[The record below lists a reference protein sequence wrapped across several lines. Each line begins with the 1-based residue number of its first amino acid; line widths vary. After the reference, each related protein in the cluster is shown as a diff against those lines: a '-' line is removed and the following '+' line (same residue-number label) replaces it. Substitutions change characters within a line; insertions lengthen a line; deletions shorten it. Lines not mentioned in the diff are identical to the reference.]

1 MSDRDRNDKES
12 CEHWKNAESGDCV
25 FVRWGS
31 LKSLGDEWLAGAEVA
46 GVRDNGL
53 LLYRPGGDRGETPL
67 RDGELKRL
75 RRVVVDLC
83 ASMMACSGLI
93 VEKGVCS
100 QEEFVACRESS
111 STVLKAALA
120 DLLGGDA

>member
-67 RDGELKRL
+67 RDGELLAIEAQVAQPRADRKS
-75 RRVVVDLC
+75 VV
-83 ASMMACSGLI
+83 
-93 VEKGVCS
+93 
-100 QEEFVACRESS
+100 
-111 STVLKAALA
+111 
-120 DLLGGDA
+120 